1 MSEEIVKIITD
12 YGLETVGLAL
22 IINLLTGLLKM
33 PIKALAK
40 KTEDSTAITRFI
52 VFMPVLLGFA
62 LTILY
67 FKIVYGTIT
76 FNEKFYTLWL
86 TSSSLSLTL
95 YAIFEKLFPSKR
107 KSVSASEVQEN
118 YELIDQIKQLLNVM
132 GAVPESGEKNET
144 DNAVS
149 EEEISDACTQTPA
162 VTDGAT
168 SAAAEE
174 ATEITTS
181 RNRIIIGGR
190 ANEKTQSENKSV

>member
-40 KTEDSTAITRFI
+40 KAEDSTAITRFI

-86 TSSSLSLTL
+86 TSSSLSLTF
-95 YAIFEKLFPSKR
+95 YAIYEKLFPSKR
-107 KSVSASEVQEN
+107 KSMSASEVQEN

-132 GAVPESGEKNET
+132 GAVPESGEKMK
-144 DNAVS
+144 
-149 EEEISDACTQTPA
+149 
-162 VTDGAT
+162 
-168 SAAAEE
+168 
-174 ATEITTS
+174 
-181 RNRIIIGGR
+181 RIMR
-190 ANEKTQSENKSV
+190 